1 MKIFRNLRQ
10 LVCDGN
16 EITYFPS
23 SMMTMEN
30 LRLVTAKNT
39 WLLPQLAKDECS
51 TKPQVRFYLIISFK
65 HD

>member
-1 MKIFRNLRQ
+1 LFNIRNLRQ

-51 TKPQVRFYLIISFK
+51 IKPQVIFNKINII
-65 HD
+65 